1 MAHLHGRIFFQKML
15 IFPNISKWIIWE
27 QGVYFL
33 GKISPHPNTLISKF
47 GKNKHFLEEYA
58 PMLRSGG
65 FTGNVTVVS
74 SDNGKSFVY
83 FGRMNWSVFSKLM
96 RDSRDRS
103 LAHELIIPYNYNKR
117 LNR

>member
-1 MAHLHGRIFFQKML
+1 MTLSLVLGGNVIFML
-15 IFPNISKWIIWE
+15 GMFIDLSRF
-27 QGVYFL
+27 
-33 GKISPHPNTLISKF
+33 
-47 GKNKHFLEEYA
+47 
-58 PMLRSGG
+58 LRSGG